1 MSSPRKLNLCGP
13 SIRKIR
19 TALGLSQADLAARC
33 QRAEWDVSR
42 DVIARIEGQRR
53 WVGDL
58 ELVHLA
64 DVLQVDVREL
74 LRR

>member
-1 MSSPRKLNLCGP
+1 MSRKLNICGP
-13 SIRKIR
+13 TLRKIR
-19 TALGLSQADLAARC
+19 TAMGLSQADLAARC

-53 WVGDL
+53 WVGDH
-58 ELVHLA
+58 ELVSLA
-64 DVLQVDVREL
+64 EVLRIDVREL